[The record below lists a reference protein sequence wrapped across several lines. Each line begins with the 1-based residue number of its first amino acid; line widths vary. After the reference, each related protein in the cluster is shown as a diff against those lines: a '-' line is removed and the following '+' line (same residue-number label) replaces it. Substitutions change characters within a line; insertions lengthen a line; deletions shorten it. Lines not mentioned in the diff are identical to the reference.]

1 MLPSILLSYLS
12 FAEAPNNERNNL
24 RDKNH
29 FKRGDFFELGCLLEN
44 TTYHILKKKMNATM
58 CKIKQK

>member
-12 FAEAPNNERNNL
+12 FVEAPDNERNNL
-24 RDKNH
+24 RDENH
-29 FKRGDFFELGCLLEN
+29 FKRRDIFELGCLLEK
-44 TTYHILKKKMNATM
+44 TTYRILKKKMNATM